1 MEKTGLTIG
10 MVKVVNDI
18 ADGRIGLRTKG
29 KTEEGRENFAKGL
42 ELGKQ
47 IFTEV
52 KGCGD
57 PELMLFAEYFFVN
70 QELESSRPEEKIGRA
85 SYQSALHDFD
95 DAFLSLKSIKNAMM
109 YQGAENTHPH
119 RVPFRYKGMPNDSFH
134 IAYTGHYT
142 RLQNKLKPIGIDPDE
157 QVLTELRMAVCKSAQ
172 EVYLAMQRGVLTEG
186 NG

>member
-10 MVKVVNDI
+10 IVEAVSKI
-18 ADGRIGLRTKG
+18 TTGRIGLRTKG
-29 KTEEGRENFAKGL
+29 KAEEGRENLAKGL
-42 ELGKQ
+42 ALGKKV
-47 IFTEV
+47 FTEV
-52 KGCGD
+52 KECGD
-57 PELMLFAEYFFVN
+57 SELMLFAEYFFVN
-70 QELESSRPEEKIGRA
+70 QELESSRAEEKIGRA

-95 DAFLSLKSIKNAMM
+95 DAFLSLKSVKNAMM

-119 RVPFRYKGMPNDSFH
+119 RAPFRYKGMPNDSFH

-172 EVYLAMQRGVLTEG
+172 EVYLAMQRGVLAEG
-186 NG
+186 DG